1 MKYKLMILSLIA
13 SLFLN
18 YNAFA
23 QKSKTEKVTFK
34 VLGNCTQCKERI
46 ELACDQK
53 GIKMAEWNIDTKVMT
68 VVYNPSKIT
77 LEKIHEYIAAV
88 GHDTELKKAED
99 KVYKDLPGC
108 CLFRENPNTHHD

>member
-53 GIKMAEWNIDTKVMT
+53 GIKN
-68 VVYNPSKIT
+68 
-77 LEKIHEYIAAV
+77 
-88 GHDTELKKAED
+88 
-99 KVYKDLPGC
+99 
-108 CLFRENPNTHHD
+108 

>member
-1 MKYKLMILSLIA
+1 MKNIVLIA
-13 SLFLN
+13 WFLCGVFLSKGS
-18 YNAFA
+18 FA

-34 VLGNCTQCKERI
+34 VSGNCTQCKERI

-68 VVYNPSKIT
+68 VVYNPSKVS

>member
-1 MKYKLMILSLIA
+1 MKNLIILAMFVSG
-13 SLFLN
+13 LFFSNTAL
-18 YNAFA
+18 A

-34 VLGNCTQCKERI
+34 VFGNCTQCKERI

-53 GIKMAEWNIDTKVMT
+53 GIKMAEWNIDSKVMT
-68 VVYNPSKIT
+68 VVYNPAKVS

-88 GHDTELKKAED
+88 GHDTELKKADD
-99 KVYKDLPGC
+99 KVYKQLPDC